1 MMVMMMT
8 EVPMVATIKK
18 MMCLSVG
25 GNDIG
30 M

>member
-1 MMVMMMT
+1 MVMMMT